1 MNCIDHN
8 ESLNDCLASFA
19 PTRYE
24 ITRSLALFSAAITD
38 SDDPNLRAAAGICLD
53 HRATPEQLYEVVL
66 QSHLFL
72 GFPRMLIAAEAL
84 TASLPNGSL
93 TLQPAEISGDDLAT
107 WFERGQKLCRRV
119 YDSSYDALKTRVQN
133 IAPEIFLWMELE
145 GYGKVL
151 SRPGL
156 DIVDREMAIVACLM
170 MENRVSQLHSHLLGA
185 LNVGAEPQLVRD
197 VISDLSSVS
206 PEGHTT
212 AINILN
218 QLGTD

>member
-1 MNCIDHN
+1 MSCIDHN
-8 ESLNDCLASFA
+8 ESLNDCLALFA

-24 ITRSLALFSAAITD
+24 VTRSLALYSAAITD
-38 SDDPNLRAAAGICLD
+38 SSDKNLRAATGVCLG
-53 HRATPEQLYEVVL
+53 HHATPEQLYEIVL

-84 TASLPNGSL
+84 TASVPNGSL
-93 TLQPAEISGDDLAT
+93 VLQPAELSDDTLTT
-107 WFERGQKLCRRV
+107 WLEQGQNLCRRI
-119 YDSSYDALKTRVQN
+119 YDSSYDALKTRVQG

-156 DIVDREMAIVACLM
+156 DIIDREMAIVACLM
-170 MENRVSQLHSHLLGA
+170 MENRVSQLHSHLRGA

-197 VISDLSSVS
+197 VISDLSPAS
-206 PEGHTT
+206 PEGHAT

-218 QLGTD
+218 QLGIG